1 MLNQASNC
9 RTGQPAPE
17 KAITDAGDDEDVQNT
32 DDDDNCA
39 DRPET
44 KRQNGKGNPHPVCR
58 FVERNTAAVKHR
70 GYAKY
75 LDADGLIDD
84 ARMALI
90 NELVFTRARALSVTT
105 SLKRMFA
112 DMEEAEIVE
121 LRVESYGKIL
131 KAEEALDRNIGRI
144 ESIERTLDVYA
155 ATTPMTSDRP
165 GYPAEAESATEKG
178 TGSGVES

>member
-1 MLNQASNC
+1 
-9 RTGQPAPE
+9 
-17 KAITDAGDDEDVQNT
+17 
-32 DDDDNCA
+32 
-39 DRPET
+39 
-44 KRQNGKGNPHPVCR
+44 
-58 FVERNTAAVKHR
+58 
-70 GYAKY
+70 
-75 LDADGLIDD
+75 
-84 ARMALI
+84 
-90 NELVFTRARALSVTT
+90 
-105 SLKRMFA
+105 
-112 DMEEAEIVE
+112 MEEAEIVE